1 MSLWFHTTKVYFF
14 VLALELNQAFE
25 GHTSIQAFKDSVFFH
40 LVVPPS
46 SVGVLHGMA

>member
-1 MSLWFHTTKVYFF
+1 MSLWLHTTKVYFF

-25 GHTSIQAFKDSVFFH
+25 GQTSIQACKDSVFFH

-46 SVGVLHGMA
+46 SVCVLHGMA